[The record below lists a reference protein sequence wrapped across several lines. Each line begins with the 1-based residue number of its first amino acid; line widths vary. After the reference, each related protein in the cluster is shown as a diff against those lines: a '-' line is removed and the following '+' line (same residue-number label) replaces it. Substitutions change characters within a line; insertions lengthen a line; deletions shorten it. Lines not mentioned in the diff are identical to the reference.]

1 MVVMVFGDGDGSV
14 VSGDGSVGS
23 NGDGS
28 WGGSGGVGDSDVGSG
43 GDGVWMVGVVVMDVG
58 VMLGG
63 GNDGGWVVVMV
74 EL

>member
-1 MVVMVFGDGDGSV
+1 M
-14 VSGDGSVGS
+14 
-23 NGDGS
+23 
-28 WGGSGGVGDSDVGSG
+28 GGSGGGGDSDVGCG